1 MHMRDSTETLSEV
14 LNQSPS
20 VELLRLRNREIIL
33 LFLYETFYHKRHTV
47 SYEHLSM
54 QLTDYL
60 TYMHVEGDEENGIE
74 QYDSY
79 EEKAKKY
86 IQRWTDKGFLRNWQD
101 ESGEVFYELSS
112 YTSKT
117 IDWLLSLKREVFVG
131 TESKFMNLF
140 GQMKEL
146 VEFTNEDAEQ
156 RIRMLEAKKTEIEHQ
171 IQAIRAG
178 GDAKVFE
185 EYQILPRF
193 HQITQSAKELL
204 SDFKEVEDNFK
215 SITKSIYQKHAE
227 GELNKGEILG
237 YTFDALDNLQH
248 SQQGKSF
255 YAFWDFLLSPS
266 LQNTWD
272 RLVDGLYDTLDER
285 HIATEEAFLKNM
297 KQYLYAAGKKVY
309 KANDKM
315 AEKLSRIISENN
327 SAEIATTQ
335 RVINDIQSTL
345 IELAQHN
352 LRPDISLEI
361 ETIAD
366 VNMPGE
372 RRLTLERNTDTNY
385 DLPIELADSD
395 IADASHADSLF
406 VRHSVD
412 RAVLNQR
419 IKQALQRKRQV
430 KLQDVIEQNRGLE
443 KGLAELFGYFSVL
456 KNYKHTTS
464 NEKVCMVEFDHEQK
478 KSITIP
484 EIIIVR

>member
-1 MHMRDSTETLSEV
+1 MKDSTETLSEV

-20 VELLRLRNREIIL
+20 VELLRLRNREIII
-33 LFLYETFYHKRHTV
+33 LFLYETFYQKRHTV
-47 SYEHLSM
+47 SYEHLSI

-60 TYMHVEGDEENGIE
+60 TYMHVEKDEENGIE
-74 QYDSY
+74 QFDSY

-86 IQRWTDKGFLRNWQD
+86 ILRWTDKGFLRNWQD
-101 ESGEVFYELSS
+101 ETGEIFYELSS

-146 VEFTNEDAEQ
+146 VEFTNEDTEQ
-156 RIRMLEAKKTEIEHQ
+156 RISILEAKKREIEHQ
-171 IQAIRAG
+171 IQTIRAG

-227 GELNKGEILG
+227 GELTKGEILG
-237 YTFDALDNLQH
+237 YTFDALDNLQR

-272 RLVDGLYDTLDER
+272 GLVDELYDTLNER
-285 HIATEEAFLKNM
+285 KIPTEEAFLKNM

-315 AEKLSRIISENN
+315 AEKLSRIISESNTQ
-327 SAEIATTQ
+327 ELATTQ
-335 RVINDIQSTL
+335 RVINEIQSTL
-345 IELAQHN
+345 IKLAQQN
-352 LRPDISLEI
+352 LKPDISLEI
-361 ETIAD
+361 ETIPD
-366 VNMPGE
+366 ISMPNE
-372 RRLTLERNTDTNY
+372 RRLTLERYTDQNY
-385 DLPIELADSD
+385 DQPLELAATD
-395 IADASHADSLF
+395 IADASHAENLF
-406 VRHSVD
+406 IRHSVD
-412 RAVLNQR
+412 RAVLNLR

-430 KLQDVIEQNRGLE
+430 LLTDVIAQNGGLE

-456 KNYKHTTS
+456 RNFKYVTS
-464 NEKVCMVEFDHEQK
+464 NEKTCIVEFNHEQK
-478 KSITIP
+478 KTITIP
-484 EIIIVR
+484 EIILVR

>member
-1 MHMRDSTETLSEV
+1 MKDSTETLSEV

-20 VELLRLRNREIIL
+20 VELLRLRNREIII
-33 LFLYETFYHKRHTV
+33 LFLYETFYQKRHTV
-47 SYEHLSM
+47 SYEHLSI

-60 TYMHVEGDEENGIE
+60 TYMHVEKDEENGIE
-74 QYDSY
+74 QFDSY

-101 ESGEVFYELSS
+101 ETGEIFYELSS

-140 GQMKEL
+140 SQMKEL
-146 VEFTNEDAEQ
+146 VEFTNEDTEQ
-156 RIRMLEAKKTEIEHQ
+156 RISILEAKKREIEHQ
-171 IQAIRAG
+171 IQTIRAG

-227 GELNKGEILG
+227 GELTKGEILG
-237 YTFDALDNLQH
+237 YTFDALDNLQR

-272 RLVDGLYDTLDER
+272 GLVDELYDTLNER
-285 HIATEEAFLKNM
+285 KIPTEEAFLKNM

-315 AEKLSRIISENN
+315 AEKLSRIISESN
-327 SAEIATTQ
+327 AQELATTQ
-335 RVINDIQSTL
+335 RVINEIQSTL
-345 IELAQHN
+345 IELAQQN
-352 LRPDISLEI
+352 LKPDISLEI
-361 ETIAD
+361 ETIPD
-366 VNMPGE
+366 ISMPNE
-372 RRLTLERNTDTNY
+372 RRLTLERYTKQNY
-385 DLPIELADSD
+385 DQPLELAATD
-395 IADASHADSLF
+395 IADASHAENLF
-406 VRHSVD
+406 IRHSVD
-412 RAVLNQR
+412 RAVLNLR
-419 IKQALQRKRQV
+419 VKQALQRKRQV
-430 KLQDVIEQNRGLE
+430 LLTDVIAQNGGLE

-456 KNYKHTTS
+456 RNFKYVTS
-464 NEKVCMVEFDHEQK
+464 DEKTCTVEFNHEQK
-478 KSITIP
+478 KTITIP
-484 EIIIVR
+484 EIILVR